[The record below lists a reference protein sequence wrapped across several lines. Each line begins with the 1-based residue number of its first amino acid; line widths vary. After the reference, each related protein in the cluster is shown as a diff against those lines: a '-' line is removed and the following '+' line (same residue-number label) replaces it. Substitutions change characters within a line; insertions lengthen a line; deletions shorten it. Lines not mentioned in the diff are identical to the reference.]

1 MKYKVRP
8 CIDIFSNSFTPPC
21 YDVRMLRSKRY
32 RKLDRHTSSVRT
44 RSILGVYLKEV
55 MYGAV
60 DGIITTF
67 AIVAGFSGAALSN
80 ETTTQLSFMTVL
92 LFGLVNLFG
101 DGVSLGLGN
110 FLAVRSEQG
119 FYKSIWKREQDESE
133 EHGSAEARETKIV
146 LMHKG
151 FSEDDARTLTEI
163 YRKNESYWVD
173 FIVNN
178 ELKIANPLDESA
190 IYTGMVTF
198 SAFISFGLIPLVP
211 FITMKSTNPGTV
223 FFSSACGALIALVI
237 LGLVK
242 WKVVGTH
249 PVRSIA
255 EVVLVGSIAAGVS
268 FLIGTLFS
276 V

>member
-1 MKYKVRP
+1 
-8 CIDIFSNSFTPPC
+8 
-21 YDVRMLRSKRY
+21 MLRSKRY
-32 RKLDRHTSSVRT
+32 RKLDTRVATRT
-44 RSILGVYLKEV
+44 RSTLSVYLKEV

-67 AIVAGFSGAALSN
+67 AIVAGFSGATLSN
-80 ETTTQLSFMTVL
+80 ESTAQLSFVTVL

-133 EHGSAEARETKIV
+133 EHEGAEARETRIA

-151 FSEDDARTLTEI
+151 FSEADARTLTDI
-163 YRKNESYWVD
+163 YRKNESYWID

-178 ELKIANPLDESA
+178 ELKISNPLEESA
-190 IYTGMVTF
+190 IYTGLVTF
-198 SAFISFGLIPLVP
+198 CAFISFGLIPLVP
-211 FITMKSTNPGTV
+211 FIIMKAMSPGMV
-223 FFSSACGALIALVI
+223 FFSSACGAFIALVL

-255 EVVLVGSIAAGVS
+255 EVVLVGGIAAFVA
-268 FLIGTLFS
+268 FLIGSLFS